1 MKTVLE
7 AKNICKTFE
16 DTKVDILKDINLT
29 IGEGEFVSLMGQS
42 GSGKSTLPYLLGG
55 LDKATSG
62 QILINGTNI
71 STLSDSKLSQLRRQE
86 IGFVFQF
93 YNLIQN
99 MTVED
104 NILLPILM
112 RKEKVSNYRKQMYD
126 LLETC
131 NLKDKL
137 RKYPHQ
143 LSGGEQQRVSIIR
156 SLIINPSII
165 FADEATGNLDSKSGI
180 QVMNL
185 FSELQKTRGV
195 SILHVTHSDKIAQY
209 SDRIIELKDGRIY
222 SERSV

>member
-42 GSGKSTLPYLLGG
+42 GSGKSTLLYLLGG

-71 STLSDSKLSQLRRQE
+71 STLSDSKLSRLRRQE
-86 IGFVFQF
+86 VGFVFQF

-99 MTVED
+99 MTAED

-131 NLKDKL
+131 NLKGKL

-156 SLIINPSII
+156 ALIINPSII

-195 SILHVTHSDKIAQY
+195 AILHVTHSDKIAQY
-209 SDRIIELKDGRIY
+209 SDRIIELKDGRIH